1 MAKRTG
7 IKSYEAASVIHAIA
21 DIVAEET
28 LEGSRISLANEDGT
42 KLVSIYPKVSG
53 NRYADILRALNMI
66 REGMVE
72 KKAKMAKIDSGLSQ
86 VENWL
91 AKMEE
96 NVNP

>member
-1 MAKRTG
+1 M
-7 IKSYEAASVIHAIA
+7 
-21 DIVAEET
+21 
-28 LEGSRISLANEDGT
+28 
-42 KLVSIYPKVSG
+42 SIYPKVSG